1 LCYRIVVLGAILPN
15 LFPWWVTSSATAITY
30 TFGTNESLY
39 RYIAVVLL
47 LTIGLLPLIAL
58 SVLAYSTLGIYLTV
72 VWTMVTVGTLIILA
86 GLRKCPPDRRVFVT
100 NPTSLA

>member
-1 LCYRIVVLGAILPN
+1 
-15 LFPWWVTSSATAITY
+15 VTSSATAITY

-39 RYIAVVLL
+39 CYMAVVLL
-47 LTIGLLPLIAL
+47 VTIGLLPLIAL

-72 VWTMVTVGTLIILA
+72 VWTMVAVGTLIILA
-86 GLRKCPPDRRVFVT
+86 GLKKCPPDRRVFVT